1 MKKTIVVALLAAI
14 GLSACSGEPSDMDK
28 LDAGI
33 KEANN
38 AVQIAQN
45 MCRGDRDTDSKLCA
59 QLDYAQARIDDV
71 QGYFDKVKNK

>member
-1 MKKTIVVALLAAI
+1 MKKTVLAALLAATAL
-14 GLSACSGEPSDMDK
+14 GACSGEPSDMDK
-28 LDAGI
+28 LDSKI

-38 AVQIAQN
+38 AIQIAQN

-71 QGYFDKVKNK
+71 QGYFDKVKK

>member
-1 MKKTIVVALLAAI
+1 MKKTILAALFVAI
-14 GLSACSGEPSDMDK
+14 ALSACDREPSDMDK

-45 MCRGDRDTDSKLCA
+45 MCRGGGDTDSKLCA

-71 QGYFDKVKNK
+71 QGDLDKVKNK